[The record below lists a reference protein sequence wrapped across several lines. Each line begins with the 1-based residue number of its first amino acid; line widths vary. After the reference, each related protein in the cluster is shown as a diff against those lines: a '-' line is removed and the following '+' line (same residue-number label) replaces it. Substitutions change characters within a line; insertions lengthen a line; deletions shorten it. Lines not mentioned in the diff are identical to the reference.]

1 MKKAKSNFSK
11 FMLLWT
17 GELLSQIGGGLTSF
31 GLGVYVFN
39 ATGSA
44 AQMAL
49 VTLLGFLP
57 TLLLSVP
64 AGGLADMHDRRVLM
78 MIGDGL
84 SALGPLFILLCMMTG
99 EAKLWQICIGVF
111 VSAVFSA
118 LLEPSYRATITDL
131 LTKEEFTRANGLTSL
146 AGSAR
151 YLVSPML
158 AGVLLS
164 VSDVKLLLIIDICT
178 FFITVMATAV
188 VKQGL
193 SEEQD
198 LVEEQSPAEKQGL
211 SEGQRVAEK
220 QEIVLTKSL
229 AGADEPNWKTPS
241 GKRFAGKL
249 KEGWN
254 AIYSRK
260 GVFFLI
266 MISSVMT
273 MFMGVIQILCEPMI
287 LSFADAGTL
296 GTTETVSALGMLV
309 TALITGIVGIKR
321 NHSRVLGISLSF
333 AGSFMVL
340 FSLKENIYF
349 ICAAGF
355 LFFAMLPLANSCLDY
370 LARTNIPE
378 ELQGRAWGFIGFL
391 SQLGYIPA
399 YALAGVL
406 ADFSAKALGISVG
419 RGCALVIAMS
429 GGLLILTALGS
440 LFSKSIRGLEGI

>member
-1 MKKAKSNFSK
+1 MKKTKSNFPK

-64 AGGLADMHDRRVLM
+64 AGVLADMHDRRTLM

-99 EAKLWQICIGVF
+99 ETKLWQICIGVF

-131 LTKEEFTRANGLTSL
+131 LTKEEFTKANGLTSL

-151 YLVSPML
+151 YLVSPVL

-193 SEEQD
+193 SEEQ
-198 LVEEQSPAEKQGL
+198 
-211 SEGQRVAEK
+211 RVAEK

-229 AGADEPNWKTPS
+229 AGVDEQNWKTPS
-241 GKRFAGKL
+241 GKRFAGNL

-260 GVFFLI
+260 GVFCLI

-296 GTTETVSALGMLV
+296 GTAETVCALGMLV

-333 AGSFMVL
+333 AGIFMVL
-340 FSLKENIYF
+340 FSMKENIYF
-349 ICAAGF
+349 ICTAGF

-406 ADFSAKALGISVG
+406 ADQSAKALGISVG
-419 RGCALVIAMS
+419 RGCALVIAIS
-429 GGLLILTALGS
+429 GGLMILTALGS
-440 LFSKSIRGLEGI
+440 LFSKSIRGLEGV

>member
-1 MKKAKSNFSK
+1 MKKTKSNFPK

-64 AGGLADMHDRRVLM
+64 AGVLADMHDRRTLM
-78 MIGDGL
+78 MIGDGF

-99 EAKLWQICIGVF
+99 ETKLWQICIGVF

-131 LTKEEFTRANGLTSL
+131 LTKEEFTKANGLTSL

-158 AGVLLS
+158 AGLLLS

-188 VKQGL
+188 VKRGMT
-193 SEEQD
+193 
-198 LVEEQSPAEKQGL
+198 EKQGMT
-211 SEGQRVAEK
+211 EKRGMTEK
-220 QEIVLTKSL
+220 QEITSTKCLVGTGGSD
-229 AGADEPNWKTPS
+229 GKTNPGKEFS
-241 GKRFAGKL
+241 GNL
-249 KEGWN
+249 KEGWK

-260 GVFFLI
+260 GVFCLI

-296 GTTETVSALGMLV
+296 GTAETVCALGMLV

-333 AGSFMVL
+333 AGIFMVL
-340 FSLKENIYF
+340 FSMKENIYF

-406 ADFSAKALGISVG
+406 ADQSAKALGISVG
-419 RGCALVIAMS
+419 RGCALVIAIS
-429 GGLLILTALGS
+429 GGLMILTALGS
-440 LFSKSIRGLEGI
+440 LFSKSIRGLEGV